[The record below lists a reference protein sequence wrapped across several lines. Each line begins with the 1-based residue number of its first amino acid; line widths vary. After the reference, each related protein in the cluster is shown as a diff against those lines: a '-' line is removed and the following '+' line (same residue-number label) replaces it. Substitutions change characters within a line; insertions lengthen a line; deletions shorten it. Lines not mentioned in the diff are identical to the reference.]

1 MHAEFAALCED
12 PRFAGLTMRLTRAS
26 HGDER
31 IEIGHGVIG
40 LDLVVDVYEFARQ
53 RELEAELRESGVIE
67 LHRRQGGLAAAR
79 GGRLDRRLPRTRG
92 VA

>member
-1 MHAEFAALCED
+1 MHAEFAALCGD

-26 HGDER
+26 HGQER

-53 RELEAELRESGVIE
+53 RELEAELRESGIIE
-67 LHRRQGGLAAAR
+67 LHRRQGGIASVR
-79 GGRLDRRLPRTRG
+79 GGRHDRRSSRTSG